1 MPGTSSAKPRFALLA
16 GHDAIPADAKTP
28 QLFFTSEQTLLSSGR
43 KASSAG
49 IVATSL

>member
-1 MPGTSSAKPRFALLA
+1 MKMP
-16 GHDAIPADAKTP
+16 AIFCRHFCFEEVVA
-28 QLFFTSEQTLLSSGR
+28 QLFLSSGHTLFSMGR